1 MITVATLLQQKKKIV
16 KKKKKKK
23 HAKINNYAKSKL
35 MWHYMRLVKECL
47 LLLVIN
53 KDDMYFRERTEI
65 KRLGSNHV
73 SIRS

>member
-1 MITVATLLQQKKKIV
+1 MRIV
-16 KKKKKKK
+16 KEG
-23 HAKINNYAKSKL
+23 IF
-35 MWHYMRLVKECL
+35 
-47 LLLVIN
+47 LLVIN

>member
-1 MITVATLLQQKKKIV
+1 
-16 KKKKKKK
+16 
-23 HAKINNYAKSKL
+23 
-35 MWHYMRLVKECL
+35 MRLVKECL